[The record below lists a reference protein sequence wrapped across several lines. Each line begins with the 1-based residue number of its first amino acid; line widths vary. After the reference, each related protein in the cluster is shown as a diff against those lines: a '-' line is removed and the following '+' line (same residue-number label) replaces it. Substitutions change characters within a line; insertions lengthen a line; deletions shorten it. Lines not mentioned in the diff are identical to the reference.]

1 MSEWLSAFI
10 TLSVAGSGILF
21 FSCLISFISRNTF
34 SSTWH
39 YRSRKLTLF
48 FFLVP
53 VFWIS
58 EWASLFKKE
67 SQKNMLGSL
76 SIAYENTFSI
86 TEQFVQIVFVVW
98 IFGVVLTS
106 LWFLYLYRDFNRKLQ
121 KNYVFVSKENVV
133 YEILHKQLK
142 EMEIQSKIEIVL
154 CRINISPI
162 LIGVFKPKI
171 VLPMQEIPCDEL
183 NMIIR
188 HELIHYK
195 KKDLWIKRVM
205 LLVTILHWY
214 NPFIYVLQREIN
226 KWCELSCDEEVVM
239 KMSHAERKK
248 YGETILNMMQR
259 AAQDSRELQN
269 SSKTYL
275 STSFTNGQINLK
287 RRLMKMLKVKKKNKP
302 IVVLS
307 TLVLLTFGVVGVA
320 SSAFAYKNQPLVTE
334 ENMVATIELDEPA
347 KESETKGEYH
357 LYSVKLSD
365 ESKFKK
371 DEWAKILKQIENG
384 EVVLE
389 D

>member
-39 YRSRKLTLF
+39 YRNRKLTLF

-142 EMEIQSKIEIVL
+142 EMEIQSKVEIVL

-347 KESETKGEYH
+347 TESETKGEYH